1 MLGFFLSFLFF
12 FSFVFDFIVTL
23 SRIHANKI
31 KDPRVFFFSTKKKS
45 IEKSWNGFVG
55 IHRITNRD
63 NPSLIYPITL
73 SQSLHFSEYRR
84 KKERKKE
91 RSYSLRESLSLSLSS
106 NESSA
111 LSYLSAILWIHAWM
125 AKRVAWNIFNGK
137 TFHLLLRQR
146 EPHLWDRRRISIR
159 YYWFRARNTEDSVSS
174 SSYFH
179 IQHPSLPTRL

>member
-1 MLGFFLSFLFF
+1 MKRF
-12 FSFVFDFIVTL
+12 
-23 SRIHANKI
+23 R
-31 KDPRVFFFSTKKKS
+31 
-45 IEKSWNGFVG
+45 WNSS
-55 IHRITNRD
+55 NN

-73 SQSLHFSEYRR
+73 PPFFRIYRR

-106 NESSA
+106 NESA

-179 IQHPSLPTRL
+179 IQHPLPTTTSAWKTLGPITRRVAGVVRGTSIVTFVFVFVFVFVLSATL